1 MTKPIPLPGALRLA
15 EVCEATW
22 PPASQK
28 ALGAWT
34 IREGRGGGNRVSA
47 ATEAWPVTD
56 ADLPVAE
63 KAMRALGQV
72 PLFQIREGDHKLDA
86 LLESHGYTVRDPV
99 NLWAVATSRLTT
111 TPIPRGTVYTMWP
124 PLELVRDIWI
134 DGNVGPPRLAVMER
148 AKCEKT
154 AISRAQRRLPG
165 RRGLR
170 RDPRWRGD
178 DPCALREALD
188 AAPGGRRHDDPGGG
202 EMGPEPGG
210 GGARAGGDARQSRCQ
225 SALCRSRDDPGGA
238 LPLPGA
244 SRRVGAGESLAPLG
258 WNPPPGALR
267 KAVLAVKAPV
277 APAVPYRTGFF
288 AGRKHCIFAIET
300 GASVTPG

>member
-154 AISRAQRRLPG
+154 AILARSGDYPAGVAFAGIHDGVAMIHALYVKPSMRRQG
-165 RRGLR
+165 
-170 RDPRWRGD
+170 
-178 DPCALREALD
+178 
-188 AAPGGRRHDDPGGG
+188 
-202 EMGPEPGG
+202 
-210 GGARAGGDARQSRCQ
+210 AGGMMIRAAAKW
-225 SALCRSRDDPGGA
+225 ALNRGVEVLGLVVTQGNHA
-238 LPLPGA
+238 ANPLYADLGMT
-244 SRRVGAGESLAPLG
+244 RVGHYH
-258 WNPPPGALR
+258 
-267 KAVLAVKAPV
+267 
-277 APAVPYRTGFF
+277 YRVHPDG
-288 AGRKHCIFAIET
+288 
-300 GASVTPG
+300 